1 MKLSFSAV
9 MKIYSTFSILFFLFG
24 ALAIV
29 FGGKPLIKTYELDIP
44 SLSSTIYI
52 FRLIVV
58 VFFGAGFVISS
69 FVFAISRRRGFI
81 AYKRIIDRISSERS
95 MSFNLNIKFPENDEL
110 GNLGKWLNKFI
121 EKLREFDR
129 IKVERLRAAQQKLN
143 FLSESIEKGL
153 VIVTGDNK
161 ISYANSH
168 FKKLLNIGDKTIVG
182 LPVSKV
188 IENETLIKVLETL
201 GDKPKNQVL
210 EDLKIKVGDVIYK
223 TKVTIVPIISTNVE
237 LMETMILFDYIQ
249 KRVLQI

>member
-1 MKLSFSAV
+1 MKISFSTI

-29 FGGKPLIKTYELDIP
+29 FGGQPLIKTYELNIP
-44 SLSSTIYI
+44 SLTSTIYV
-52 FRLIVV
+52 FRLIVII
-58 VFFGAGFVISS
+58 FFGAGFVISS
-69 FVFAISRRRGFI
+69 FVFAVSRKRGFT

-95 MSFNLNIKFPENDEL
+95 MSFNLNIRFPENDEF

-153 VIVTGDNK
+153 VIVTSDNK
-161 ISYANSH
+161 ISYVNSH

-182 LPVSKV
+182 LPLSKV
-188 IENETLIKVLETL
+188 IENETLLKVLENL

-210 EDLKIKVGDVIYK
+210 EDLKIKSGDIIYK
-223 TKVTIVPIISTNVE
+223 TRVTVVPIISTNVE